1 MSRDASYED
10 AKLIL
15 ELYDLRREAEMRKA
29 RNFFAQFSP
38 ESADDVI
45 KTVYSFNAPESAWV
59 RQVLSYWEMT
69 ASLINRGVLH
79 EGLAEDNLGEM
90 WFIYAK
96 FKPFL
101 KDLREKM
108 KTPNFLQAVE
118 KFVEGTPERRQRV
131 QEMVIR
137 LAEFKKMMA
146 TRATAAA
153 D

>member
-1 MSRDASYED
+1 MSKEASYED
-10 AKLIL
+10 AKLVL

-29 RNFFAQFSP
+29 RNFLAQFSP
-38 ESADDVI
+38 NSADDVI
-45 KTVYSFNAPESAWV
+45 KTVYNFSAPESAWL
-59 RQVLSYWEMT
+59 RQVLSYWEMA

-90 WFIYAK
+90 WFVYAK

-101 KDLREKM
+101 KELREAM
-108 KTPNFLQAVE
+108 KSPTFLQAVE

-131 QEMVIR
+131 QEMLAR

-146 TRATAAA
+146 GRATAA